1 MARGHPP
8 HAAFDTGIAVT
19 RRPLTRPAPGFTLL
33 EMLVTLVVVS
43 LVAGVLS
50 QALFQLSRV
59 ERLLE
64 GGQLS
69 SMADSVRADW
79 IRSAIESLLPG
90 ELDSNE
96 RLRGSERELEG
107 LSADVPMLPAP
118 GLAVLHLRLE
128 FDEALGMTQL
138 QLLQTAASQSGDARE
153 PLVLLSWPG
162 REGRFRYLDDTGAWQ
177 ENWPLPSSPRGAGL
191 PRAILVETGLAA
203 MPFMVAATRA
213 SPMGLL
219 TRRQVE
225 SL

>member
-1 MARGHPP
+1 MTPARSEG
-8 HAAFDTGIAVT
+8 
-19 RRPLTRPAPGFTLL
+19 GFTLL

-43 LVAGVLS
+43 LVAGVLG
-50 QALFQLSRV
+50 QALFQLSRI

-69 SMADSVRADW
+69 GMADSVRAEW

-90 ELDSNE
+90 EPGSSDC
-96 RLRGSERELEG
+96 LRGSERDLEG

-128 FDEALGMTQL
+128 FNQALGTTQL
-138 QLLQTAASQSGDARE
+138 QLLDARASPAGDARE
-153 PLVLLSWPG
+153 PIVLLSWPG
-162 REGRFRYLDDTGAWQ
+162 SEGRFRFLDDTGTWQ
-177 ENWPLPSSPRGAGL
+177 ESWPLPSNPRGAGL
-191 PRAILVETGLAA
+191 PRAIMVETGLAA
-203 MPFMVAATRA
+203 MPFLVAATRA
-213 SPMGLL
+213 SPLGLL